1 MDYYLTVSAQE
12 TKETNK
18 INKLTIS
25 CEKSCLIRR
34 EEKDKKVKNKWINNN
49 KEINLDLNKKLVRF
63 ITHLKNA
70 STTDKQLKKHTQNK
84 TMEYITSGMGYLL
97 SHEWID
103 GRYWSP
109 LWYVMLTKV
118 MNST

>member
-1 MDYYLTVSAQE
+1 MWE
-12 TKETNK
+12 
-18 INKLTIS
+18 KLLNQ
-25 CEKSCLIRR
+25 K
-34 EEKDKKVKNKWINNN
+34 KKKVKNKWINNN

-63 ITHLKNA
+63 ITHLKNT
-70 STTDKQLKKHTQNK
+70 STTRQTVKKTHTKQNNGIYNTYH
-84 TMEYITSGMGYLL
+84 GLL
-97 SHEWID
+97 SQEWID